1 MVPIFHLW
9 LHLED
14 VFNWFSIYTLLFTFS
29 QARILHLH
37 STQSVDIFSIL
48 PISHLWSRLHL
59 ENVRN
64 WCRTCIV
71 LHCRWINCAALQ
83 CEQIQNSKTQT
94 IILKILFE
102 VLDLWTLFLQECK
115 TCWQAD
121 KVEVRKAE
129 KSNKVKQSREIKQ
142 NQTKQRSQTK
152 SNKALP
158 KEESWILSQRPRKC
172 RLPAMHLNLA
182 FDSTLDLP
190 LFVLLHFYM
199 YLIFSNVFLSFLDQ
213 TSEIGV
219 ATATTQPCLSFNFVS
234 FFFVWFNFVSLFDSA
249 LFLCLIQL
257 CFFFFF

>member
-71 LHCRWINCAALQ
+71 LHCRWINCTALQ

-94 IILKILFE
+94 IILKILFWFFGLMNPFPAR
-102 VLDLWTLFLQECK
+102 VQNLLASRQ
-115 TCWQAD
+115 
-121 KVEVRKAE
+121 RGGM
-129 KSNKVKQSREIKQ
+129 KSREVKQSREIKQ
-142 NQTKQRSQTK
+142 SQTKQRSQTK
-152 SNKALP
+152 SNKAH
-158 KEESWILSQRPRKC
+158 PRKNLESSANGQGNVGC
-172 RLPAMHLNLA
+172 RRCT
-182 FDSTLDLP
+182 SI
-190 LFVLLHFYM
+190 LH
-199 YLIFSNVFLSFLDQ
+199 
-213 TSEIGV
+213 
-219 ATATTQPCLSFNFVS
+219 
-234 FFFVWFNFVSLFDSA
+234 
-249 LFLCLIQL
+249 LIQL
-257 CFFFFF
+257 WICLCLYFYISICI